1 VIEVEPRELRER
13 LTAALGVERW
23 VRAMEAEAP
32 FASVDALVT
41 TGRRLATPL
50 SRSELDEAV
59 SHHPRIGE
67 RPAGSGT
74 SAALSRSEQGGLGSA
89 DADVDAAIAAGN
101 AAYEE
106 RFGRVFLIRAAGRT
120 RPEILAEL
128 TRRLQADAESE
139 ADEATEQLRQIME
152 LRLTTLFADEER

>member
-1 VIEVEPRELRER
+1 MIDVEAEQLRER

-23 VRAMEAEAP
+23 VRTMTSAAP
-32 FASVDALVT
+32 FASLEEMTT

-50 SRSELDEAV
+50 SRDELDEAV

-74 SAALSRSEQGGLGSA
+74 SADLSRSEQGGLGSA
-89 DADVDAAIAAGN
+89 GADVDAAIAAGN
-101 AAYEE
+101 AEYEK
-106 RFGRVFLIRAAGRT
+106 RFGRVFLIRAAGRS
-120 RPEILAEL
+120 RSEILAEL
-128 TRRLQADAESE
+128 TRRLHADPDEE

-152 LRLTTLFADEER
+152 LRLANLFADEEK

>member
-1 VIEVEPRELRER
+1 VIETNPGELRER
-13 LTAALGVERW
+13 LTAALGVDRW
-23 VRAMEAEAP
+23 VHAMQAEAP
-32 FASVDALVT
+32 FTSIDDLVS

-67 RPAGSGT
+67 RPTGTGT
-74 SAALSRSEQGGLGSA
+74 SATLSRNEQGGLGSA
-89 DADVDAAIAAGN
+89 DADVDDAIAAGN
-101 AAYEE
+101 AAYEK

-128 TRRLQADAESE
+128 TRRLEAHPESE

-152 LRLTTLFADEER
+152 LRLANLFADEEK